1 MTTNVMVMATFRF
14 YEELNGFLMPERRIV
29 LKRDRE
35 LLKRRSITH
44 GFICARYGLFDSE
57 IADI

>member
-1 MTTNVMVMATFRF
+1 MVMATFRF

-35 LLKRRSITH
+35 LLKRRPITH
-44 GFICARYGLFDSE
+44 GFTCVRYGLFDSE